1 MGGGSGCTK
10 EVERDKAMAPGLS
23 QAEGERKDW
32 VPRVREEDTR
42 EFPVASELASGWACG
57 V

>member
-10 EVERDKAMAPGLS
+10 EVERDKAMGPGLS

-42 EFPVASELASGWACG
+42 EFPVASELASGWAC
-57 V
+57 